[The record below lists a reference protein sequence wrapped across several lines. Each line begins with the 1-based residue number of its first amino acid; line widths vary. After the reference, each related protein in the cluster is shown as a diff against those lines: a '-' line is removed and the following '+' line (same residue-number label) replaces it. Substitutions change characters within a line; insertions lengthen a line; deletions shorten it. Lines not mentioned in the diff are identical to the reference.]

1 MNETRQVVVLTTIAF
16 LMFVFGKNVTDDELP
31 TGKQFVAWGLLF
43 VTLVAL
49 SDFDTT
55 AQLAAAL
62 AILIALTVFL
72 TYGVDFFARLSQSV
86 GGSGASGTG
95 GGRVGGGNIPL

>member
-16 LMFVFGKNVTDDELP
+16 LMFVFGKNVADDELP
-31 TGKQFVAWGLLF
+31 TGQQFVAWGLLF
-43 VTLVAL
+43 VALVAL

-72 TYGVDFFARLSQSV
+72 SYGVDFFTRLSQSV
-86 GGSGASGTG
+86 GGSSFTG
-95 GGRVGGGNIPL
+95 GSGGGGTNIPL